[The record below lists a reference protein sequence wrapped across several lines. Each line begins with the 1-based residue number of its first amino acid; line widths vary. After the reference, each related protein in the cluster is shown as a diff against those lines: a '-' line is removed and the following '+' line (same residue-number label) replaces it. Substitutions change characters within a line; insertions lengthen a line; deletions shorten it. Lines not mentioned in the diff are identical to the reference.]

1 MISFLRTPLHPG
13 GAGGEDAVVMT
24 SSWEE
29 FATHAIKR
37 VHVREGVSELRIVE
51 GANVGKSFELFERPK
66 VLGSREPADF
76 VLEDEHVSRLHC
88 RLERDSDGGVRVVDL
103 GSRNGTWL
111 GGNRIV
117 EAIVAPRARLTVGE
131 TTLELAVAER
141 ERVRS
146 AWDGGDRFG
155 AMIGRSPATHRL
167 FAQLAKLLATD
178 RHVLVRGESGTGK
191 ELVARAL
198 HELGPRGKGPFV
210 VLDGACLSENLA
222 DVELFGHVRGAFTD
236 AVADRAGAF
245 ERADGGTLLLDE
257 IGELPPN
264 VQAKLLRAIDTG
276 MVQRVGDQSWR
287 KVDVRV
293 IAATHRPL
301 ERMVNEGSFRLDLF
315 HRVSTF
321 QVDVPALRDRGDD
334 VRFIARRMLE
344 EVAPGDD
351 KARAALDHALDEL
364 AGYPWPGNI
373 RELRNVVRRVAAFGD
388 AGMQATEGFPE
399 MPRVRADESFHDAK
413 EHWVALFERQYLSR
427 LLDEC
432 GGNLSE
438 AARRS
443 GLSRMHMIR
452 LSQKHKLR
460 ASE

>member
-1 MISFLRTPLHPG
+1 MIAFLRSPLPSA
-13 GAGGEDAVVMT
+13 GAEGEDPAMT
-24 SSWEE
+24 ASWEE

-37 VHVREGVSELRIVE
+37 VNVREGVSELRVVE
-51 GANVGKSFELFERPK
+51 GPNQGKSFELFERPK

-76 VLEDEHVSRLHC
+76 VLDDEHISRLHC
-88 RLERDSDGGVRVVDL
+88 RLQRESEGVRVVDL

-111 GGNRIV
+111 GGHRIV
-117 EAIVAPRARLTVGE
+117 EAILAPRARLTIGAS
-131 TTLELAVAER
+131 TLELAVAER

-155 AMIGRSPATHRL
+155 GMIGRSPAAHRL
-167 FAQLAKLLATD
+167 FAQVVKLLATD

-198 HELGPRGKGPFV
+198 HELGPRGARPFV
-210 VLDGACLSENLA
+210 VVDGACLSENLA

-236 AVADRAGAF
+236 AINDRPGAF

-257 IGELPPN
+257 VGELPPN
-264 VQAKLLRAIDTG
+264 VQAKLLRALDTG
-276 MVQRVGDQSWR
+276 MVQRLGDQSWK

-293 IAATHRPL
+293 IAATHRQL

-321 QVDVPALRDRGDD
+321 QVDVPPLRDRGED
-334 VRFIARRMLE
+334 VRYIAQRMLE
-344 EVAPGDD
+344 DIAPGDE
-351 KARAALDHALDEL
+351 KARAALDHAIDEL
-364 AGYPWPGNI
+364 SGYPWPGNI

-388 AGMQATEGFPE
+388 AGMQATEAFPE
-399 MPRVRADESFHDAK
+399 MPRVRADESFHEAK
-413 EHWVALFERQYLSR
+413 EHWIALFERQYLSR